1 MNRLNAGVAKVAHI
15 HFLAEFAFREK
26 VFAPNA
32 KEMLFAVW
40 VEDFNFPFFFV
51 SFFCGCLGAIVADLL
66 VAVNGENRVVGFKF
80 FFAGSA
86 VHFFL
91 PFVCGG
97 LLPPVGV

>member
-1 MNRLNAGVAKVAHI
+1 MDRLNAGVAKVAHV

-80 FFAGSA
+80 FFAGFA
-86 VHFFL
+86 VHFFAFRL
-91 PFVCGG
+91 RG